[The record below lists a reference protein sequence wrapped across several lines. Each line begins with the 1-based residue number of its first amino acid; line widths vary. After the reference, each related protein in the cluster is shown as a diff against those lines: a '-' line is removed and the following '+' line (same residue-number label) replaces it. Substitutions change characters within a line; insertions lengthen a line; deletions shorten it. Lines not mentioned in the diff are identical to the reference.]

1 LKNPRRLNE
10 DEWCVRFI
18 LAMGFLLG
26 FDYGFRDIMQVQ
38 PSKAWDF
45 NFIFSSR
52 SFGKTSSTPQ
62 PNYWSGIN
70 FTPV

>member
-1 LKNPRRLNE
+1 MRMSGV
-10 DEWCVRFI
+10 C
-18 LAMGFLLG
+18 LLYLLWASYWVL
-26 FDYGFRDIMQVQ
+26 DYGFRDIMQVQ
-38 PSKAWDF
+38 PSKVWDF

-52 SFGKTSSTPQ
+52 SFGKTSNTPQ